1 MAPISDPTVA
11 MNAVIED
18 AFRGVANSIIDG
30 VLKMLDVTN
39 LQDPNCLTALLM
51 ASSQLPA
58 HYACIAKAKEKL
70 DNLIEVATNLQRV
83 HIEFDVL
90 FEEKNKVVTEAKR
103 MIAGQ
108 EEALQ
113 GMVREIDS
121 AAKLEAEIMNQITEA
136 QRTLEVVK
144 ARKQELLQKHSAQDS
159 EVQRLR
165 SVLREEPD
173 QETKDFQARLARLKN
188 EADELQ
194 VDLKNWRS

>member
-30 VLKMLDVTN
+30 VLKMLDVAN

-103 MIAGQ
+103 MTAGQ